1 MEAGWNF
8 RVLAVPLQVIRRKKV
23 FMNRSS
29 KRGLQ
34 KKTIMKEE
42 RKNEIMMLKYS
53 IDRYQAMGNGPMCQL
68 LNQKM
73 RKLQMK
79 GLACN

>member
-1 MEAGWNF
+1 M
-8 RVLAVPLQVIRRKKV
+8 QVIRRKKV
-23 FMNRSS
+23 FTNRSS

-79 GLACN
+79 GMACN

>member
-1 MEAGWNF
+1 M
-8 RVLAVPLQVIRRKKV
+8 QVIRRKKV

-29 KRGLQ
+29 KCGLQ

-79 GLACN
+79 GMACN

>member
-1 MEAGWNF
+1 M
-8 RVLAVPLQVIRRKKV
+8 QVIRRKKV

-79 GLACN
+79 GMVCN

>member
-1 MEAGWNF
+1 MLEISCFGGTFASGKEE
-8 RVLAVPLQVIRRKKV
+8 KKV

-79 GLACN
+79 GMACN

>member
-1 MEAGWNF
+1 
-8 RVLAVPLQVIRRKKV
+8 
-23 FMNRSS
+23 MNRSS

-53 IDRYQAMGNGPMCQL
+53 IDRYQAMGNGAMCQTLNGRLQKL
-68 LNQKM
+68 LAKQASITM
-73 RKLQMK
+73 
-79 GLACN
+79 

>member
-1 MEAGWNF
+1 MLENSCFGGTFASD
-8 RVLAVPLQVIRRKKV
+8 KKKKG
-23 FMNRSS
+23 FYEPQFETRAA
-29 KRGLQ
+29 K

-79 GLACN
+79 GMACN

>member
-1 MEAGWNF
+1 MLEISCFGGTFASDKK
-8 RVLAVPLQVIRRKKV
+8 KKV

-79 GLACN
+79 GMACN

>member
-1 MEAGWNF
+1 
-8 RVLAVPLQVIRRKKV
+8 
-23 FMNRSS
+23 MNRSS

-34 KKTIMKEE
+34 KKDDYE
-42 RKNEIMMLKYS
+42 RRKKNEIMMLKYS

-79 GLACN
+79 GMACN

>member
-1 MEAGWNF
+1 
-8 RVLAVPLQVIRRKKV
+8 
-23 FMNRSS
+23 MNRSS

-34 KKTIMKEE
+34 KKTIMKE
-42 RKNEIMMLKYS
+42 KNEIMMLKYS

-79 GLACN
+79 GMACN

>member
-8 RVLAVPLQVIRRKKV
+8 RVLAVPLQVIRRKKG
-23 FMNRSS
+23 FYEPQFETRAA
-29 KRGLQ
+29 

-53 IDRYQAMGNGPMCQL
+53 IDRYQSMGNGPMCQL

>member
-8 RVLAVPLQVIRRKKV
+8 RVLAVPLQVIRRKKG
-23 FMNRSS
+23 FYEPQFETRAA
-29 KRGLQ
+29 
-34 KKTIMKEE
+34 KKDDYE

>member
-1 MEAGWNF
+1 
-8 RVLAVPLQVIRRKKV
+8 
-23 FMNRSS
+23 
-29 KRGLQ
+29 
-34 KKTIMKEE
+34 MKEE

-68 LNQKM
+68 LYQKM

>member
-1 MEAGWNF
+1 
-8 RVLAVPLQVIRRKKV
+8 
-23 FMNRSS
+23 
-29 KRGLQ
+29 
-34 KKTIMKEE
+34 
-42 RKNEIMMLKYS
+42 MMLKYS

-79 GLACN
+79 GMVCN